1 MNEIICEMK
10 HIDKIFP
17 GTQALNDV
25 SFDIR
30 TGEIHALIGTNGS
43 GKSTLSNILAGTFSQ
58 TAGDIFFKGEKVFFN
73 HPSQAMNMGIVLIH
87 QELKLMSEM
96 TVSENIFFGRFPK
109 YKNFPVINWKE
120 MNKKASIILQELG
133 SNIDPTQK
141 ISRLSIAER
150 QLVEIAKALSKE
162 AKILIMDE
170 PTASLTFE
178 EVKKLFEV
186 MIRLEEKRTCDYLYF
201 PQA

>member
-58 TAGDIFFKGEKVFFN
+58 TEGEIIFKGEKVFFN
-73 HPSQAMNMGIVLIH
+73 HPS
-87 QELKLMSEM
+87 
-96 TVSENIFFGRFPK
+96 
-109 YKNFPVINWKE
+109 
-120 MNKKASIILQELG
+120 
-133 SNIDPTQK
+133 
-141 ISRLSIAER
+141 
-150 QLVEIAKALSKE
+150 
-162 AKILIMDE
+162 
-170 PTASLTFE
+170 
-178 EVKKLFEV
+178 
-186 MIRLEEKRTCDYLYF
+186 
-201 PQA
+201 